1 MVAVA
6 EVFAKPRLMKAGV
19 LIGLG
24 APVFVFTRPLAT
36 FSFMHRKKLSMEH
49 ADKSDEY
56 VSTEDIV
63 DEEFKPS
70 EEETNCV
77 KREVARMRESV
88 SGLSLDDLKSGD
100 WFAKLLAFSMNQYVT
115 QVDADY
121 FKEKYPNLPPNAV
134 VDARIKMAAQTMQP
148 SRVH

>member
-1 MVAVA
+1 
-6 EVFAKPRLMKAGV
+6 
-19 LIGLG
+19 
-24 APVFVFTRPLAT
+24 
-36 FSFMHRKKLSMEH
+36 MEH

-63 DEEFKPS
+63 MRSSKPS
-70 EEETNCV
+70 EEETNYV
-77 KREVARMRESV
+77 KREVARMREFI

-121 FKEKYPNLPPNAV
+121 FKEKYPNLPPDAV
-134 VDARIKMAAQTMQP
+134 VDARIKMAANYAAIEGALSSAAYTSAVAAAHDRLLFLYHHHP
-148 SRVH
+148 YSGRRAVVARL